1 MANFNERLKFLREN
15 SNMSQAELSKHIG
28 VSKSSINMYER
39 GEREPSIETL
49 EAIADF
55 FNVDMD
61 YLLGKSEHRNKNEWL
76 ATFEFIQSNSN
87 NYSPHE
93 KEVIKEYRAKPE
105 MQAAVDKLL
114 GIEPDS
120 LDTLKQKPFIAAA
133 SGKKYD
139 AESLDI
145 DTMLEIENMGNIK

>member
-1 MANFNERLKFLREN
+1 MTIGEKIKNLRLQYKYTQEELAVAAKTTKQTIHKYETGII
-15 SNMSQAELSKHIG
+15 SNIPASKL
-28 VSKSSINMYER
+28 KS
-39 GEREPSIETL
+39 
-49 EAIADF
+49 IADKL
-55 FNVDMD
+55 NTTPAHLMGWDTTGAPQEIT
-61 YLLGKSEHRNKNEWL
+61 Y
-76 ATFEFIQSNSN
+76 T
-87 NYSPHE
+87 PHE

-139 AESLDI
+139 AEPLDI
-145 DTMLEIENMGNIK
+145 DTMIEIENMGK

>member
-1 MANFNERLKFLREN
+1 MPKFNERLRLLRTSRGLSQSDLAKFLG
-15 SNMSQAELSKHIG
+15 I
-28 VSKSSINMYER
+28 SKSSVNMYER
-39 GEREPSIETL
+39 GEREPGLETL
-49 EAIADF
+49 EAIGDF